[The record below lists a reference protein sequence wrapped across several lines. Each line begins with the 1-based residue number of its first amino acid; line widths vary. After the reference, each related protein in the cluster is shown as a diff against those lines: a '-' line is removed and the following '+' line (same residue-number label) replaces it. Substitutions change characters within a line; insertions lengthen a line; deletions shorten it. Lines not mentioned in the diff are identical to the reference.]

1 MGEIILSFINLIP
14 VTLAQSLMI
23 AFVAIGIMLPFR
35 ILNFPDLTSEGAY
48 PMGGCVA
55 GAMIAQGFDPVYAML
70 AAVAAGFLAGCS
82 TALIH
87 LRFGINTLLAGI
99 LVLTMLYSIDLRIMG
114 RSNIALFTF
123 ASLFKQMGGAHANDA
138 WFKIVLVSALIAAG
152 LAILY
157 YFLITE
163 KGAAMRAVGA
173 SPDMAEAQGVSIWK
187 MTILGV
193 GAASAFTALGGS
205 LMVQAQGFAD
215 VNMGFGILING
226 LAALIIG
233 EAIIGRTTV
242 ARQLMAP
249 IVGTIAFYQLLSLCL
264 SLGLAPVDLK
274 LATGL
279 FVLVM
284 IGIPGLRRSYG
295 GILARERMRE

>member
-1 MGEIILSFINLIP
+1 
-14 VTLAQSLMI
+14 
-23 AFVAIGIMLPFR
+23 
-35 ILNFPDLTSEGAY
+35 
-48 PMGGCVA
+48 
-55 GAMIAQGFDPVYAML
+55 
-70 AAVAAGFLAGCS
+70 
-82 TALIH
+82 
-87 LRFGINTLLAGI
+87 
-99 LVLTMLYSIDLRIMG
+99 
-114 RSNIALFTF
+114 
-123 ASLFKQMGGAHANDA
+123 
-138 WFKIVLVSALIAAG
+138 
-152 LAILY
+152 
-157 YFLITE
+157 
-163 KGAAMRAVGA
+163 
-173 SPDMAEAQGVSIWK
+173 
-187 MTILGV
+187 
-193 GAASAFTALGGS
+193 
-205 LMVQAQGFAD
+205 MVQAQGFAD

-249 IVGTIAFYQLLSLCL
+249 IIGTIAFYQLLSLCL